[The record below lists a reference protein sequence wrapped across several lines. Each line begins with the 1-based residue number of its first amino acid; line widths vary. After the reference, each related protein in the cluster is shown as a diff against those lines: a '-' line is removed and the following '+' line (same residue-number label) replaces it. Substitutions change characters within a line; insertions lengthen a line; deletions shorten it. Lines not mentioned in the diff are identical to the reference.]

1 MKRNH
6 LVLFISTI
14 VLLSVAPGIVAKCQA
29 QTRSE
34 EDLLENETETSDET
48 DLSELLEALRRQ
60 PVPLNQATATELAVI
75 PFILPGYAR
84 SIVEYRQKFGSLT
97 DLSQLAEIP
106 ELPTDFAET
115 IRPYVTLNETLPLAL
130 HFSSR
135 TRLKRQLDLPPE
147 FSDSTYFN
155 SPIKFY
161 QRFQFQLS
169 DGIQSGILL
178 EKDSGENNYQDYQS
192 FFLNWQNL
200 PFNSQILTG
209 DYSFSSGLGLIL
221 GGPYGASL
229 SADPIFS
236 ANRQFQILK
245 PFQSV
250 DENSAFRGLAWRTIH
265 KRVTTQ
271 LLFSQREL
279 DASIDETGQVRSL
292 YTAGVHRN
300 ARELAKK
307 DQVEEQV
314 LGAAVLFEPNT
325 ALKFGGTLVNFQYDR
340 DFICNDSVRSRFAFV
355 GNYNQLGSFS
365 FNYIHRR
372 ISFSGEFA
380 RGLHHTHALTTGST
394 LHLGDLV
401 VNLLYRYYDP
411 AFQSPRGRAFGQFS
425 ETPQN
430 EAGFFSAVR
439 YRMSR
444 KTLLQSYFDF
454 SRQPWR
460 TYLNSMPRESKKF
473 YVQLNHKINPDWAV
487 TTQYRI
493 RRVEESE
500 TVDDTYGHEKIY
512 LIPKISQSLRLQVD
526 IDLSAYFLL
535 RSRIEKKWTK
545 FVHSTLWEN
554 ARLPDQQGWLVYQQ
568 VNLRLRNRLAVYGR
582 ISFFDISDYEA
593 RIYSFENDLPGNLT
607 NRMLMHRGSRWF
619 GMLVYHPGP
628 WLRCALKMSTDYF
641 DKRTED
647 ETVAPGTKNNE
658 LAFLIDLDF

>member
-1 MKRNH
+1 MKRNY
-6 LVLFISTI
+6 LVLFFSTI
-14 VLLSVAPGIVAKCQA
+14 ILLITPGLVAKCQA

-48 DLSELLEALRRQ
+48 DLPELLEALRRQ
-60 PVPLNQATATELAVI
+60 PVQLNQATATELTVI
-75 PFILPGYAR
+75 PFILPGFAR
-84 SIVEYRQKFGSLT
+84 SIVEYRQKFGYFT
-97 DLSQLAEIP
+97 DLAQLAEIP

-115 IRPYVTLNETLPLAL
+115 IRPYVTLDEARPLAL

-135 TRLKRQLDLPPE
+135 TRIKRQLDLPPE

-155 SPIKFY
+155 SPVKFY
-161 QRFQFQLS
+161 QRFQFQFS
-169 DGIQSGILL
+169 EQIQSGILL
-178 EKDSGENNYQDYQS
+178 EKDSGENNYRDYQS

-200 PFNSQILTG
+200 PFNSQIIVG

-229 SADPIFS
+229 SADPISS
-236 ANRQFQILK
+236 ANRQFQVLK

-250 DENSAFRGLAWRTIH
+250 DENSAFRGLAWRADP

-271 LLFSQREL
+271 IIFSHREL
-279 DASIDETGQVRSL
+279 DASLDEFGQVRSI

-314 LGAAVLFEPNT
+314 LGAAVLFEPNPG
-325 ALKFGGTLVNFQYDR
+325 LKFGGTLVDFQYNR
-340 DFICNDSVRSRFAFV
+340 SFICTDSVRSRFAFV
-355 GNYNQLGSFS
+355 GKHNQLGSFS
-365 FNYIHRR
+365 FNYIHRWL
-372 ISFSGEFA
+372 SFSGEFA
-380 RGLHHTHALTTGST
+380 RGLNQTHAVTTGST
-394 LHLGDLV
+394 LALRDLV

-430 EAGFFSAVR
+430 ETGFFSAVR
-439 YRMSR
+439 YRFSR
-444 KTLLQSYFDF
+444 RTLLQSYFDF

-460 TYLNSMPRESKKF
+460 SYLNTMPRESKNF
-473 YVQLNHKINPDWAV
+473 YVQLNQKINPNWAV

-493 RRVEESE
+493 RRVEESA
-500 TVDDTYGHEKIY
+500 TVEDAYGHEKKY
-512 LIPKISQSLRLQVD
+512 LIPKISQNLRLQVD
-526 IDLSAYFLL
+526 INLSAYFLI

-619 GMLVYHPGP
+619 GMLVYNPSP

-647 ETVAPGTKNNE
+647 ETEVPGTKNNE
-658 LAFLIDLDF
+658 LAFLIDLEI